1 MPAFGRALRPL
12 RRRFRAGYERL
23 LRREIDGA
31 PSHVAVIQDGNRRYA
46 RSRGADTQEG
56 HREGAE
62 TTEDV
67 LHWCSDLGVEEL
79 TLYAFSTENFERD
92 PEEREHLFDLIE
104 RKFREFADADK
115 VHADEVRINAI
126 GETERLPERV
136 RDAVAYAERRTKGY
150 DGFTLNVAVAY
161 GGRAALLDAARD
173 ALRDVETGDL
183 DPEDIDADAIERRL
197 HADALRDVDL
207 IVRTGGD
214 ERTSNFLP
222 WHANG
227 NEAAVYFCAPY
238 WPEFSKVDLLRGIRT
253 YEAREESWRRARAER
268 ALALVRE
275 LGGVE
280 LGEARDVLRRFRE
293 YLPEGTD
300 VESDERAAD

>member
-1 MPAFGRALRPL
+1 MLWPLRPLSRSL

-23 LRREIDGA
+23 LRRELDGA
-31 PSHVAVIQDGNRRYA
+31 PGHVAVIQDGNRRYA
-46 RSRGADTQEG
+46 RSQGEETETG

-67 LHWCSDLGVEEL
+67 LRWCSDLGVEEL

-92 PEEREHLFDLIE
+92 PEEREHLFDLLE
-104 RKFREFADADK
+104 RKFREFADSEK
-115 VHADEVRINAI
+115 VHEDRVRINAI

-136 RDAVAYAERRTKGY
+136 RDAIDYAERRTRGH
-150 DGFTLNVAVAY
+150 DAFVLNVAVAY

-173 ALRDVETGDL
+173 AARDVRAGEL
-183 DPEDIDADAIERRL
+183 DPGEIDAEAIQRRL

-207 IVRTGGD
+207 IIRTGGD

-238 WPEFSKVDLLRGIRT
+238 WPEFSKADLLRGIRT

-280 LGEARDVLRRFRE
+280 LAEARSVLRRFRE

-300 VESDERAAD
+300 VEGERAAD